1 MISLHAVLRLHE
13 PASVCVILPSIIY
26 LILMPAIL
34 SPCVSNYNK
43 INCIIALARIRCTIM
58 CGAPDVLKVTPLL

>member
-1 MISLHAVLRLHE
+1 MISLHPVLRLHE
-13 PASVCVILPSIIY
+13 PASVSMCVILPSIIY

-43 INCIIALARIRCTIM
+43 INCIIALARIKCT
-58 CGAPDVLKVTPLL
+58 GAPDVLKVTPLL